1 MSDFNGDGKPDVAA
15 VVTPHI
21 GVKLTPHHYRAP
33 HVPCAKAMDTS
44 NHLVGSPEQQLAVI
58 LQLPSQRPTI
68 IVPDMSLK
76 ALHAR
81 RSEGIGA
88 TAKFKELA
96 DVMPL
101 PARVQRHRC
110 ATRHTRCRLHF
121 AGQQHLATCGVER
134 RTLTR
139 QTVLLLLFA

>member
-1 MSDFNGDGKPDVAA
+1 MNVADFDGDGKPDVAA

-44 NHLVGSPEQQLAVI
+44 NHLMSSPEQQLAVI

-81 RSEGIGA
+81 RWEGIGA
-88 TAKFKELA
+88 TANFKELA

-101 PARVQRHRC
+101 PARIQRI
-110 ATRHTRCRLHF
+110 
-121 AGQQHLATCGVER
+121 
-134 RTLTR
+134 
-139 QTVLLLLFA
+139 TVLPDTPAAACILLASNTWRRVVLRVRH